1 MSATA
6 SNGWFPQR
14 NPSKKCRKT
23 RIVRPMRPRSGELPS
38 LNEYS
43 LQILPAWDCLLRHWL
58 GKEEK
63 RRLAAALQIFRKAF
77 RWNRRGG
84 SLRPP
89 EHGTAYRAVPTALCV
104 GPAES
109 LPSDRKGCTPRLLPY
124 VLCRHEAVG
133 QSAGYS
139 RSGHRW

>member
-1 MSATA
+1 MSITA
-6 SNGWFPQR
+6 LNGWFPQR
-14 NPSKKCRKT
+14 NPWKKYRKT
-23 RIVRPMRPRSGELPS
+23 KTALRMRPRCGELPS

-43 LQILPAWDCLLRHWL
+43 LQILPACDCLLRHWL

-63 RRLAAALQIFRKAF
+63 RRLAAALQIVRKVS

-89 EHGTAYRAVPTALCV
+89 ERGKAYRAVPTALCV
-104 GPAES
+104 GPVES

-124 VLCRHEAVG
+124 VLRRHEAVG